1 MENINWEFLVQIGI
15 LVCLVILVYRS
26 FRVEDS
32 MLGLGYEVHENQ
44 RKHSEY
50 LANVPTYAMLYSLK
64 KDEPYYDK

>member
-26 FRVEDS
+26 FSVEDS
-32 MLGLGYEVHENQ
+32 MYGLVYEVHENQ

-50 LANVPTYAMLYSLK
+50 LANIPDYNQMYGLM
-64 KDEPYYDK
+64 KDRE

>member
-26 FRVEDS
+26 FSVEDT
-32 MLGLGYEVHENQ
+32 MYGLVDEVHENQ

-50 LANVPTYAMLYSLK
+50 LANIPDYNQMYGLM
-64 KDEPYYDK
+64 KDRE

>member
-32 MLGLGYEVHENQ
+32 LHGHFDEVYEDAKN
-44 RKHSEY
+44 HSEL
-50 LANVPTYAMLYSLK
+50 LANLPSYHQFNKVM
-64 KDEPYYDK
+64 KDR